1 MIMNTPPRDPD
12 VTSFRSVA
20 VWWRAL
26 TCVPIGAVFGF
37 VCGWIILSLRG
48 LNSIDPPLSLPQ
60 SLYLA
65 SSVGTVWGAVC
76 VPIAYLIF
84 LRKERLLNA
93 LTGVAIGTILIAVF
107 GLKFMGPFAPVTISA
122 SIGFWLSCIAIYANT
137 ERRRRD
143 DGWQGYF
150 SPPMQRK

>member
-1 MIMNTPPRDPD
+1 VTIDSNREPEDP
-12 VTSFRSVA
+12 TSLRSIA

-26 TCVPIGAVFGF
+26 ACVPIGAVFGF
-37 VCGWIILSLRG
+37 VCGLIILSLRAVPF
-48 LNSIDPPLSLPQ
+48 LNALD
-60 SLYLA
+60 LA
-65 SSVGTVWGAVC
+65 ATVGTVWGAVF

-93 LTGVAIGTILIAVF
+93 LIGVAIGTILIAVF
-107 GLKFMGPFAPVTISA
+107 GLRFVGPFAPVSISA
-122 SIGFWLSCIAIYANT
+122 SVGFWLSCIAIFANS